1 MLTTGAQR
9 SRHAVRLMA
18 GRCPIRGI
26 SAVGALSLAIFV
38 LLYSTLSPASSYN
51 SYSTYFLSP
60 PAPENPIYEHGHWES
75 GGAAKYWAN
84 VATRKGKAF
93 AAANGMTAPFA
104 DGTAVLTGTWGS
116 TLAVRGTVYTASGV
130 PSPGSPCYPEVE
142 LRLHT
147 TISSTY
153 DTITGYEVFFSVG
166 KTSASY
172 MGIARWNG
180 SRGSF
185 NYLTIKYGSNYGVV
199 SGSTVSATISSTGV
213 INAYINGVLVAS
225 ATDTTFAAG
234 TPGMGF
240 NFGDSSPCNSTSVSK
255 MYGLKYFSANGNW
268 PADECSGC
276 TSRSWPSGG

>member
-1 MLTTGAQR
+1 MLILKSTAVP
-9 SRHAVRLMA
+9 SRYPVYDKKISNQGNLGTRGLM
-18 GRCPIRGI
+18 I
-26 SAVGALSLAIFV
+26 AICL
-38 LLYSTLSPASSYN
+38 LLYSTVSPASSYN
-51 SYSTYFLSP
+51 SYSTYFPSP
-60 PAPENPIYEHGHWES
+60 PAPEDPIYEHGRWES

-93 AAANGMTAPFA
+93 AAGNGMTAPYA

-116 TLAVRGTVYTASGV
+116 TQAVQGTVYTTADV
-130 PSPGSPCYPEVE
+130 PNPGSPCYPEVE

-166 KTSASY
+166 KTGASY

-185 NYLTIKYGSNYGVV
+185 NYLAWKSGSNYGVV
-199 SGSTVSATISSTGV
+199 DGSTVSATISSSGV
-213 INAYINGVLVAS
+213 ISAYINGVLVAS

-234 TPGMGF
+234 APGMGF
-240 NFGDSSPCNSTSVSK
+240 NFGGTSPCNSTSVSRT
-255 MYGLKYFSANGNW
+255 YGFKYFSANAN
-268 PADECSGC
+268 
-276 TSRSWPSGG
+276 